1 VTRQFVVVGK
11 ECCPR
16 CGADLWRAAY
26 PLTPRQQKVLEV
38 LRVMTEANGFPPTLM
53 EMAATLGV
61 RSEGT
66 VCELLG
72 ILEKKG
78 YVRRA
83 GMSRK
88 RATHIVK

>member
-26 PLTPRQQKVLEV
+26 PLTPRQLKVLEV
-38 LRVMTEANGFPPTLM
+38 LRTHTEANGYPPTLK
-53 EMAATLGV
+53 EMAVTLNV
-61 RSEGT
+61 RSLGT

-83 GMSRK
+83 GLAAE